1 MSLLSIRNLHA
12 SIGEKEILKG
22 VNLEINCGE
31 VHSIMGPNG
40 NGKSTLAGIIAGNTK
55 YTVTQGEVIYWK
67 YQGYE
72 PEGSERIGKEFSRL
86 SGYAL
91 ELTPYES
98 GYAGYKDWF
107 IQDFN
112 RPGYTIEAGQGS
124 NPLPL
129 KQLPEIYRK
138 NVDLLSYAQ
147 IATAETT

>member
-1 MSLLSIRNLHA
+1 MSEPESDAVYRLTRREGFSLTISYH
-12 SIGEKEILKG
+12 
-22 VNLEINCGE
+22 
-31 VHSIMGPNG
+31 
-40 NGKSTLAGIIAGNTK
+40 
-55 YTVTQGEVIYWK
+55 TQGEVIYWK

-72 PEGSERIGKEFSRL
+72 PEGSESIGKEFSRL

-112 RPGYTIEAGQGS
+112 RPGYTIEVGRGS

-147 IATAETT
+147 IATAETL